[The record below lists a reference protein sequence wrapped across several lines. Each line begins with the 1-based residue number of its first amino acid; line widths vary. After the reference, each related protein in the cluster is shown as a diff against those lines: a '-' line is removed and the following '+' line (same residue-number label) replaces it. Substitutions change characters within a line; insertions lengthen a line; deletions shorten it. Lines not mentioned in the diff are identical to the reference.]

1 MPIADNLH
9 PLTPKQVYL
18 LYWPVWNILVA
29 SPIQKSP
36 LGINMIN
43 NSSKE
48 ILTTPSSRAASFKE
62 QEIELQN
69 VEDIQANE
77 FETDLKEIQK
87 CIDNGIFQIPV
98 IIFRFE
104 QSVIW

>member
-1 MPIADNLH
+1 
-9 PLTPKQVYL
+9 
-18 LYWPVWNILVA
+18 
-29 SPIQKSP
+29 
-36 LGINMIN
+36 MIN

-98 IIFRFE
+98 IILDLNNLLSDNSANDR
-104 QSVIW
+104 SVGKIKYMNLNGTHAPH

>member
-1 MPIADNLH
+1 
-9 PLTPKQVYL
+9 
-18 LYWPVWNILVA
+18 
-29 SPIQKSP
+29 
-36 LGINMIN
+36 MIN

-48 ILTTPSSRAASFKE
+48 ILTTPSSRTASFKE

-87 CIDNGIFQIPV
+87 CIDNGIF
-98 IIFRFE
+98 
-104 QSVIW
+104 